1 MLKKKLCISTVIALI
16 IVAIGSINVNATTKT
31 YSDEQIGYL
40 AFNDYGWVVMKCYGS
55 DTETYSIA
63 NCNIKRTGRS
73 QFTKIEAS
81 RTDMP
86 SFSPRMTN
94 LAYYDANDNVK
105 KKFDMTPQTYWRSSD
120 WAYSAAREN
129 YTTVTYR
136 RNVSLYSKFQVNVSA
151 GGSIFAG
158 WVYKFKFK
166 INE

>member
-1 MLKKKLCISTVIALI
+1 MNCT
-16 IVAIGSINVNATTKT
+16 G
-31 YSDEQIGYL
+31 E
-40 AFNDYGWVVMKCYGS
+40 
-55 DTETYSIA
+55 DTESYSIS
-63 NCNIKRTGRS
+63 NCNIKRSYRS

-105 KKFDMTPQTYWRSSD
+105 KTFDMAPQAYWGSSD
-120 WAYSAAREN
+120 WIYSAAREN

-136 RNVSLYSKFQVNVSA
+136 SDVSLYSKFQVNVSA

-158 WVYKFKFK
+158 WVYNFKFK